1 MKLELKY
8 QPKTFDEIII
18 PNKKEIIDK
27 IKDLFSK
34 SNTNTNTKCMRLLI
48 YGNHD
53 VCKTLLSNIIVEEYY
68 KYYNIKQNNK
78 LVYNYNVLSDLVLI
92 NGNNNEL
99 QTFCQ
104 NQTLHKK
111 FVILDS
117 FDMMNESNQQYIKG
131 LVDTFINRVHFI
143 VITNNIKKCNDI
155 IRSRFQD
162 IEMKNMDEEIIKQIM
177 LNIMKKENID
187 YDESSLN
194 DFINENRNKSIM
206 FFINTLNKIIILNTR
221 SFLKEFTDNEKGLS
235 YQHIKYYF
243 EEIKNKNLQK
253 ANKILLNLY
262 DIGYD
267 ISDIYFYINSFL
279 KDKIDKSTTDFK
291 VFNIICKYID
301 LYYDGY
307 YSKSVLLFFSN
318 EILENYNK
326 KNNE

>member
-1 MKLELKY
+1 
-8 QPKTFDEIII
+8 
-18 PNKKEIIDK
+18 
-27 IKDLFSK
+27 
-34 SNTNTNTKCMRLLI
+34 
-48 YGNHD
+48 
-53 VCKTLLSNIIVEEYY
+53 
-68 KYYNIKQNNK
+68 
-78 LVYNYNVLSDLVLI
+78 
-92 NGNNNEL
+92 
-99 QTFCQ
+99 
-104 NQTLHKK
+104 
-111 FVILDS
+111 
-117 FDMMNESNQQYIKG
+117 
-131 LVDTFINRVHFI
+131 
-143 VITNNIKKCNDI
+143 
-155 IRSRFQD
+155 
-162 IEMKNMDEEIIKQIM
+162 
-177 LNIMKKENID
+177 MKKENID